1 MPRLKFMIVLIIVI
15 ASCKQLHSQQVQI
28 TKEQLVALTPLWKGE
43 RFPDGRPKVPDD
55 ILKRM
60 KSVSV
65 EEAWA
70 VMKNAGYGYQVA
82 EDWQVIN
89 PDSVLVGRAVTA
101 TFMPGRPDVWQ
112 AIDSFGKKQGRRS
125 QNVWAVE
132 LLVKGDVYVADQF
145 GAHRNG
151 PTIGDNVGNAIY
163 ARTGNGIVYD
173 GALRD
178 VEGLKEIGGFT
189 SFYTSY
195 DPSYHNPGVG
205 QSRDLTTM
213 IVGINQPTRIRT
225 VTVMPGDVVGENHY
239 LAYGFRRMLEIGGVD
254 IIMPDLQKCGGLG
267 EGQRIANLANLYYTP
282 FAPHMVASFLGA
294 MASAHVCASVPNF
307 LILEW
312 QSYFHTDPMFKDIIK
327 YDGEWVKDS
336 FITLSEKPGIGV
348 EINEEGMKKYA
359 IPGIPFF
366 E

>member
-1 MPRLKFMIVLIIVI
+1 MSRLKFIMIFIVI
-15 ASCKQLHSQQVQI
+15 VSVKQLHSQQVQI
-28 TKEQLVALTPLWKGE
+28 TKEQLIALTPLWTGE

-55 ILKRM
+55 IMKRM

-82 EDWQVIN
+82 EGWQVIN

-101 TFMPGRPDVWQ
+101 TFMPGRPDVWK
-112 AIDSFGKKQGRRS
+112 AIDSAGKKEGRRA

-163 ARTGNGIVYD
+163 ARSGNGIVYD

-195 DPSYHNPGVG
+195 DPSYHNPQVDNDGRRG
-205 QSRDLTTM
+205 DLTTM

-225 VTVMPGDVVGENHY
+225 VTVMPGDVVLGKLGVVVFIPPH
-239 LAYGFRRMLEIGGVD
+239 LAEQVATTSEIVRLRDMFGHQR
-254 IIMPDLQKCGGLG
+254 LR
-267 EGQRIANLANLYYTP
+267 EGKYT
-282 FAPHMVASFLGA
+282 AGQIDSRW
-294 MASAHVCASVPNF
+294 SDE
-307 LILEW
+307 IE
-312 QSYFHTDPMFKDIIK
+312 KDFSK
-327 YDGEWVKDS
+327 WLNDH
-336 FITLSEKPGIGV
+336 
-348 EINEEGMKKYA
+348 INELPVPKEQIQKYLKDRTW
-359 IPGIPFF
+359 
-366 E
+366 

>member
-1 MPRLKFMIVLIIVI
+1 MSRLKFIMILLIVI
-15 ASCKQLHSQQVQI
+15 ASAKQLHSQQVQI
-28 TKEQLVALTPLWKGE
+28 TKEQLIALTPFWKGE
-43 RFPDGRPKVPDD
+43 RFADGRPKVPDD

-82 EDWQVIN
+82 EGWQVIN

-101 TFMPGRPDVWQ
+101 TFMPGRPDVWK
-112 AIDSFGKKQGRRS
+112 AIDSAGKKEGRRA

-163 ARTGNGIVYD
+163 ARSGNGIVYD

-195 DPSYHNPGVG
+195 DPSYHNPQVDNDGRRG
-205 QSRDLTTM
+205 DLTTM

-225 VTVMPGDVVGENHY
+225 VTVMPGDVVLGKLGVVVFIPPH
-239 LAYGFRRMLEIGGVD
+239 LAEQVVTTSEIVRLRDMFGHQR
-254 IIMPDLQKCGGLG
+254 LK
-267 EGQRIANLANLYYTP
+267 EGKYTAGQIDARWSDEIERD
-282 FAPHMVASFLGA
+282 FSKWLNDH
-294 MASAHVCASVPNF
+294 
-307 LILEW
+307 
-312 QSYFHTDPMFKDIIK
+312 
-327 YDGEWVKDS
+327 
-336 FITLSEKPGIGV
+336 
-348 EINEEGMKKYA
+348 INELPVPKEQIQKYLKDRTW
-359 IPGIPFF
+359 
-366 E
+366 